1 MMAHAEP
8 ILGYWIDNAE
18 LAVFAHESSNQESF
32 VTNLALIHQE
42 YTGAQ
47 TGNGCTVDFVIL
59 RQLVPAS
66 SRRVYAQTGGFEAN
80 VFESIVAS
88 NIGDPQRL
96 ANCRE
101 RLQQGTFLT
110 IRSVPQEELFIGL
123 PSLTPGG
130 PPPNPVDIQAQ
141 VPVEGSEGGLQ
152 LVVPS
157 TTRHMKSDG
166 EGQFQTPV
174 IAFVY
179 IQEGAEGYWGGIVEA
194 IMDSPIFQNFVD
206 DEVRRREG

>member
-1 MMAHAEP
+1 MAHAEP
-8 ILGYWIDNAE
+8 IHGYWIDNAE

-47 TGNGCTVDFVIL
+47 TENGCTVDFVIL

-101 RLQQGTFLT
+101 LLQ
-110 IRSVPQEELFIGL
+110 
-123 PSLTPGG
+123 
-130 PPPNPVDIQAQ
+130 QAQ
-141 VPVEGSEGGLQ
+141 VPVEGSEGGFQ

-179 IQEGAEGYWGGIVEA
+179 IQEGTEDYWGGIVEA